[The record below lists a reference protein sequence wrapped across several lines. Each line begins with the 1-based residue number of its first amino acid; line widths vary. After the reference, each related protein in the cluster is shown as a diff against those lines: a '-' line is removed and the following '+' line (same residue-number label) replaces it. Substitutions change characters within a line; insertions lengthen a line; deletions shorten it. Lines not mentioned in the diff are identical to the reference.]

1 MWDPEPGLGG
11 MSGSKNAKHHSLEWL
26 GERGC
31 LRALFTPCVW
41 QGTPDRPSP
50 EV

>member
-11 MSGSKNAKHHSLEWL
+11 VSSSKNAKHHSLEWL

-31 LRALFTPCVW
+31 LCALFTLWVW
-41 QGTPDRPSP
+41 QGTPDCLTP